1 MMRFLRENAELITSI
16 CVVLSLLLGGA
27 LLYLKNRADTPP
39 EIPVTAVTVP
49 APAPAPAPVAEPAAP
64 PVNETK

>member
-27 LLYLKNRADTPP
+27 LLYLKNRAETPP
-39 EIPVTAVTVP
+39 DIPVTAVTVP
-49 APAPAPAPVAEPAAP
+49 APAPTPAPAVEPAAP
-64 PVNETK
+64 AANETK